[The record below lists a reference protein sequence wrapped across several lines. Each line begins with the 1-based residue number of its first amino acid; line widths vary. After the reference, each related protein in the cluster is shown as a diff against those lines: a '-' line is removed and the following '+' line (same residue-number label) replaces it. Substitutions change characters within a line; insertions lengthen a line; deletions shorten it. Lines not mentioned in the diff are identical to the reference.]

1 MSQDITLLEEISEQ
15 NLEDISGGI
24 FSPPPMAPTV
34 VDKNNGIDLSGLSYK
49 ISSSRA

>member
-24 FSPPPMAPTV
+24 FFPPPMVPTFV
-34 VDKNNGIDLSGLSYK
+34 YKNNGIDFSGLRHK
-49 ISSSRA
+49 IYGSRT